1 MRTAFIKTLIELA
14 GQDER
19 IFFLTG
25 DLGYGV
31 VESFRD
37 KFPKRFIN
45 MGVAEQNM
53 VGTAAGL
60 AMSGKIPIT
69 YSIVTFVALRPL
81 EFIRNDV
88 CYQNL
93 NVKIVGVGAG
103 FSYPQYAATHQ
114 AIDDVAILR
123 ILPNLVI
130 LNPGDPIETRLATI
144 AALKH
149 VGPVYIRIGKKGEP
163 DVHKEDFPFV
173 IGKAVTIKNGKDF
186 TVIATGNILENTAK
200 AVALLEKS
208 GFSVRF
214 LSMPT
219 IKPIDQEAIKGAAKE
234 TKAIFTVEET
244 FDIGGLGTATAEVLA
259 ELSFKKFFKKIAIP
273 NHYPKEIGSQ
283 NYLRGIYGLQ
293 PDQIAATIKQY
304 FKK

>member
-1 MRTAFIKTLIELA
+1 MRPTFIKTLIDLA
-14 GQDER
+14 KKDEK
-19 IFFLTG
+19 IFLLVG

-31 VESFRD
+31 VESFQEQ
-37 KFPKRFIN
+37 FPRRFIN

-53 VGTAAGL
+53 IGAAAGL
-60 AMSGKIPIT
+60 AMSGKIPIV
-69 YSIVTFVALRPL
+69 YSIVTFAALRPL

-88 CYQNL
+88 CFQNL

-103 FSYPQYAATHQ
+103 LTYSQYAVTHQ
-114 AIDDVAILR
+114 AIDDLAILR

-163 DVHKEDFPFV
+163 NVHKKDFSFV
-173 IGKAVTIKNGKDF
+173 IGKAITLKNGKDF

-219 IKPIDQEAIKGAAKE
+219 IKPIDQETIKKAAKE

-259 ELSFKKFFKKIAIP
+259 ESGFSKLFKKIAIP

-293 PDQIAATIKQY
+293 PDQIAATIKKY